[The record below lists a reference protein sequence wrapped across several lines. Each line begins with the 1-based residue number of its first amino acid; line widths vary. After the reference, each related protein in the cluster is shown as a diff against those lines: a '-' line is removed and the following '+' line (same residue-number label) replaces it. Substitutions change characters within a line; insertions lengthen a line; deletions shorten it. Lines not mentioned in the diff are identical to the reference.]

1 VDVHDERL
9 PVTRIA
15 LRSVGVAACAIG
27 LLVVVAG
34 CGSGGTPS
42 DEFLSGGLAAEIQQR
57 IDTLDYPAGQNNLA
71 DMELANLQTQLIHD
85 CVVAEGLKVPPADLV
100 GPGQGGFL
108 APDHSTIWLTA
119 GSDFGVAR
127 QLQDP
132 RVVALMRRTEQAE
145 AAPTKPTDYPD
156 NYDDVVYGAD
166 SDWITFQDPN
176 DDGST
181 QVSIGGCF
189 GKATEEMYGVSAE
202 TYQRTYYEKPWSEQ
216 VLEAATAAKPVRAAT
231 GHWSDCMN
239 DHGYATKDP
248 EELGKYMSRWLSGF
262 LDGSMSIDKVTS
274 AERELAAADKDCK
287 TSSGLGTA
295 VDKAFITE
303 ADKVIKGKEG
313 VITEYRKM
321 VDHALALAKKE
332 DLAP

>member
-1 VDVHDERL
+1 MTASSLRL
-9 PVTRIA
+9 A
-15 LRSVGVAACAIG
+15 GAAVCAIA
-27 LLVVVAG
+27 VVAVVAG

-42 DEFLSGGLAAEIQQR
+42 NEYLSGDLAAQIQQR
-57 IDTLDYPAGQNNLA
+57 LDTLDYPAGQNDLA
-71 DMELANLQTQLIHD
+71 DMEQANLQTQLIHD
-85 CVVAEGLKVPPADLV
+85 CVVAKGLKVPPANLV
-100 GPGQGGFL
+100 GPDHGFA
-108 APDHSTIWLTA
+108 APDNATIWLTA

-132 RVVALMRRTEQAE
+132 GVAAYLRKASSQD
-145 AAPTKPTDYPD
+145 APAGPSGYPK
-156 NYDDVVYGAD
+156 NYNDVVYGSD
-166 SDWITFQDPN
+166 SDWITIQDPH

-181 QVSIGGCF
+181 QISIGGCF
-189 GKATEEMYGVSAE
+189 GKATEQMYGVPAE
-202 TYQRTYYEKPWSEQ
+202 TYQRAYYEKPWSNQ
-216 VLEAATAAKPVRAAT
+216 VLEAATSTKAVRSAS

-248 EELGKYMSRWLSGF
+248 EDMGKYMSRWVDGS
-262 LDGSMSIDKVTS
+262 LDGSMSIDKIT
-274 AERELAAADKDCK
+274 ADERKLAAADKDCK

-313 VITEYRKM
+313 VITEYQKM

-332 DLAP
+332 NLTP

>member
-1 VDVHDERL
+1 VKKFGRKVGS
-9 PVTRIA
+9 VA
-15 LRSVGVAACAIG
+15 LGAAAVAVLASC
-27 LLVVVAG
+27 
-34 CGSGGTPS
+34 SGGTPS
-42 DEFLSGGLAAEIQQR
+42 DEYLSGDLAAQIQQR
-57 IDTLDYPAGQNNLA
+57 IDTLDYPSGQGALA
-71 DMELANLQTQLIHD
+71 ELEEANLQTQLIHD
-85 CVVAEGLKVPPADLV
+85 CVVAEGLKVPPPNLV
-100 GPGQGGFL
+100 DPDQGFI
-108 APDHSTIWLTA
+108 APDNSTIWLTA

-132 RVVALMRRTEQAE
+132 GVAAYLRKASSQDARSGSSVY
-145 AAPTKPTDYPD
+145 PT

-166 SDWITFQDPN
+166 SDWITIQDPH

-189 GKATEEMYGVSAE
+189 GKATEEMYGVPAE
-202 TYQRTYYEKPWSEQ
+202 TYQRAYYEKPWSNQ
-216 VLEAATAAKPVRAAT
+216 VLDAAIATKAVRSAA

-248 EELGKYMSRWLSGF
+248 ADMGKYMSRWVEGS
-262 LDGSMSIDKVTS
+262 LDGSKSIDKIT
-274 AERELAAADKDCK
+274 ADEHKLAAADKDCK

-295 VDKAFITE
+295 VDKAFIAE

-332 DLAP
+332 NLTP